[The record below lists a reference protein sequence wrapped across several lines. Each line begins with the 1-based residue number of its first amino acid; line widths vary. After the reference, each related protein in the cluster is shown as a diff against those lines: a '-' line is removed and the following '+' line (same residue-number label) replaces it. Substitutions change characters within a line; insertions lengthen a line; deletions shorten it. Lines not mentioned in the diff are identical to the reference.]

1 MDLNQPAL
9 LRMADAYFIKVEE
22 TPIKLPE
29 SITQL
34 LLLLYMR
41 MSKQMISISG
51 RNDSIKR
58 STIGTI
64 EKPSRDSRCQ

>member
-58 STIGTI
+58 STIGGEAFT
-64 EKPSRDSRCQ
+64 

>member
-64 EKPSRDSRCQ
+64 EKPSRDGRCK